1 MENTNTMERL
11 TASKLK
17 AWREAQWEAQGRRC
31 ALTGYPLALTDAVAD
46 HDHETGHIRGVIHR
60 GVNSLLGKL
69 ENGYRRYG
77 VSRPMMYAM
86 GTGLRS
92 YLERDHRVNPIYP
105 THKTPDEKRLVRNA
119 KARADRAKKKELS

>member
-1 MENTNTMERL
+1 MATRL
-11 TASKLK
+11 KTTQLK

-31 ALTGYPLALTDAVAD
+31 ALTGYPLALADAVAD
-46 HDHETGHIRGVIHR
+46 HDHETGHVRGVIHR

-77 VSRPMMYAM
+77 VSRPMMYAL

-92 YLERDHRVNPIYP
+92 YLEQDHTVNPIYP
-105 THKTPDEKRLVRNA
+105 THKTEDEKRLVRNA
-119 KARADRAKKKELS
+119 KARAARAKKKELS